1 MAKANRKQEPY
12 FEIRGYVADANHA
25 LCTMAKGEDE
35 AGRLIGQLLK
45 DRQVLFLEILRFN
58 TPKTT
63 EAEIRNSIGRWPG
76 PTASDDDQAALV
88 PHEGTLH

>member
-1 MAKANRKQEPY
+1 MAKANRKHEPY

-25 LCTMAKGEDE
+25 LCTMTKGEDE

-45 DRQVLFLEILRFN
+45 DREVLFLEILRFN